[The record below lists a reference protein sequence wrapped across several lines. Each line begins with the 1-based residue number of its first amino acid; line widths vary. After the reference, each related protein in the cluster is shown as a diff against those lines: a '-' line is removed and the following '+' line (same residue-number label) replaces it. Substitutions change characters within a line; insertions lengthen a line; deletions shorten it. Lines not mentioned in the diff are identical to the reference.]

1 VLGFFSSFSQ
11 SMKAIVY
18 EAPRQFKYKDVP
30 EPEIESD
37 DVLVRIDACG
47 LCGTDLHIHEGE
59 FAPSFPLIPGH
70 EFTGEIVA
78 LGAEVKDLQEK
89 QRVVGNSNESCGKCF
104 YCMRGDFLLCL
115 NLRAYGV
122 TQDGGFAQYLR
133 IKADRIFPISNL
145 SYREAVMVEP
155 TSCAIHGMEV
165 LAMKPGSDVLL
176 FGAGPTGQVLAQLL
190 KLNGAGRLVVAAPAG
205 PKLDLIERLAAD
217 EVVVIDRKNPD
228 QHRARLREL
237 SPTGF
242 DYIIEATGS
251 ASVCEDALQFARRG
265 ATLLVYGV
273 YPDKDTVR
281 FNPFDVFRREIT
293 IKGSFAQIDAFPRA
307 LAYLESGKIKVN
319 EIVTDE
325 FALEDFGKV
334 LEHAWARKGIKIAVI
349 PPP

>member
-1 VLGFFSSFSQ
+1 
-11 SMKAIVY
+11 MKAIVY

-205 PKLDLIERLAAD
+205 RKLDLIERLAAD

-307 LAYLESGKIKVN
+307 LAYLESGKIKVK

-349 PPP
+349 PPS

>member
-1 VLGFFSSFSQ
+1 
-11 SMKAIVY
+11 MKAIVY
-18 EAPRQFKYKDVP
+18 DAPRQFKYKEVP
-30 EPEIESD
+30 EPEIQSD

-59 FAPSFPLIPGH
+59 FAPNFPLIPGH

-78 LGAEVKDLQEK
+78 LGGSVKGLSQK

-133 IKADRIFPISNL
+133 IKADRIFPIGNL
-145 SYREAVMVEP
+145 TSREAVMVEP
-155 TSCAIHGMEV
+155 SACAVHGMEV

-190 KLNGAGRLVVAAPAG
+190 KLNGAGRLVVAAPPG
-205 PKLDLIERLAAD
+205 PKLELAGRLAAD
-217 EVVVIDRKNPD
+217 EIVPIDRKNPD
-228 QHRARLREL
+228 RHRNRLREL
-237 SPTGF
+237 NPTGF
-242 DYIIEATGS
+242 DYIVEATGS
-251 ASVCEDALQFARRG
+251 AFVCEDALQFVRRG
-265 ATLLVYGV
+265 GTLLVYGV
-273 YPDKDTVR
+273 YPETETVR
-281 FNPFDVFRREIT
+281 FNPFDLFRREIT

-325 FALEDFGKV
+325 FALEDWAKV

-349 PPP
+349 PPS

>member
-1 VLGFFSSFSQ
+1 
-11 SMKAIVY
+11 MKAIVY
-18 EAPRQFKYKDVP
+18 DAPRQFKYKEVP
-30 EPEIESD
+30 EPEIQSD

-59 FAPSFPLIPGH
+59 FAPNFPLIPGH

-78 LGAEVKDLQEK
+78 LGGSVKGLSQK

-133 IKADRIFPISNL
+133 IKADRIFPIGNL
-145 SYREAVMVEP
+145 TSREAVMVEP
-155 TSCAIHGMEV
+155 SACAVHGMEV

-190 KLNGAGRLVVAAPAG
+190 KLNGAGRLVVAAPPG
-205 PKLDLIERLAAD
+205 PKLELAGRLAAD
-217 EVVVIDRKNPD
+217 EIVPMDRKNPD
-228 QHRARLREL
+228 KHRNRLREL
-237 SPTGF
+237 NPTGF
-242 DYIIEATGS
+242 DYIVEATGS
-251 ASVCEDALQFARRG
+251 AFVCEDALQFVRRG
-265 ATLLVYGV
+265 GTLLVYGV
-273 YPDKDTVR
+273 YPETETVR
-281 FNPFDVFRREIT
+281 FNPFDLFRREIT

-325 FALEDFGKV
+325 FALEDWPKV

-349 PPP
+349 PPA

>member
-1 VLGFFSSFSQ
+1 
-11 SMKAIVY
+11 MKAIVY
-18 EAPRQFKYKDVP
+18 DAPRQFQYKEVP
-30 EPEIESD
+30 EPEIQSD
-37 DVLVRIDACG
+37 DVLVRVDACG

-59 FAPSFPLIPGH
+59 FAPNFPLIPGH

-78 LGAEVKDLQEK
+78 LGGSVKALKQK

-115 NLRAYGV
+115 NLRSYGV

-133 IKADRIFPISNL
+133 IKADRIFPIGNL
-145 SYREAVMVEP
+145 TSREAVMVEP
-155 TSCAIHGMEV
+155 SACAVHGMEV

-190 KLNGAGRLVVAAPAG
+190 KLNGAGRLVIAAPPG
-205 PKLDLIERLAAD
+205 PKLELAGRLAAD
-217 EVVVIDRKNPD
+217 EIVPIDRKNPD
-228 QHRARLREL
+228 KHRNRLREL
-237 SPTGF
+237 NPTGF
-242 DYIIEATGS
+242 DYIVEATGS
-251 ASVCEDALQFARRG
+251 AFVCEDALQFVRRG
-265 ATLLVYGV
+265 GTLLVYGV
-273 YPDKDTVR
+273 YPETETVR
-281 FNPFDVFRREIT
+281 FNPFDLFRREIT

-325 FALEDFGKV
+325 FALEDWPKV

-349 PPP
+349 PPS

>member
-1 VLGFFSSFSQ
+1 
-11 SMKAIVY
+11 
-18 EAPRQFKYKDVP
+18 
-30 EPEIESD
+30 
-37 DVLVRIDACG
+37 
-47 LCGTDLHIHEGE
+47 
-59 FAPSFPLIPGH
+59 LIPGH

-78 LGAEVKDLQEK
+78 LGSSVKDLQER

-104 YCMRGDFLLCL
+104 YCLRGDFLLCP

-133 IKADRIFPISNL
+133 IKADRIFPIGHL
-145 SYREAVMVEP
+145 SPREAVMVEP
-155 TSCAIHGMEV
+155 SACAVHGMEV

-190 KLNGAGRLVVAAPAG
+190 KLNGAGRLVVAAPPGQKLELAG
-205 PKLDLIERLAAD
+205 RLAAD
-217 EVVVIDRKNPD
+217 ETVEMDRKHPD
-228 QHRARLREL
+228 KHRNRLREL

-251 ASVCEDALQFARRG
+251 AAVCEDALQFTRRG
-265 ATLLVYGV
+265 GTLLVYGV
-273 YPDKDTVR
+273 YPPKDTVR
-281 FNPFDVFRREIT
+281 FNAFDLFRREIT

-325 FALEDFGKV
+325 YALEDWPKV
-334 LEHAWARKGIKIAVI
+334 LEQAWARKGIKIAVI
-349 PPP
+349 PPG

>member
-1 VLGFFSSFSQ
+1 
-11 SMKAIVY
+11 MKAIVY

-217 EVVVIDRKNPD
+217 EVVVINRKNPD

>member
-1 VLGFFSSFSQ
+1 
-11 SMKAIVY
+11 MKAIVY
-18 EAPRQFKYKDVP
+18 DAPRQFKYKEVP
-30 EPEIESD
+30 EPEIQSD

-59 FAPSFPLIPGH
+59 FAPNFPLIPGH

-78 LGAEVKDLQEK
+78 LGGSVKGLRQK

-122 TQDGGFAQYLR
+122 TQDGGFAQFLR
-133 IKADRIFPISNL
+133 IKADRIFPIGNL
-145 SYREAVMVEP
+145 TSREAVMVEP
-155 TSCAIHGMEV
+155 SACAVHGMEV

-190 KLNGAGRLVVAAPAG
+190 KLNGAGRLVVAAPPG
-205 PKLDLIERLAAD
+205 PKLELAGRLAAD
-217 EVVVIDRKNPD
+217 EIVPIDRKNPD
-228 QHRARLREL
+228 RHRNRLREL
-237 SPTGF
+237 NPTGF
-242 DYIIEATGS
+242 DYIVEATGS
-251 ASVCEDALQFARRG
+251 AFVCEDALQFVRRG
-265 ATLLVYGV
+265 GTLLVYGV
-273 YPDKDTVR
+273 YPETETVR
-281 FNPFDVFRREIT
+281 FNPFDLFRREIT

-325 FALEDFGKV
+325 FALEDWPKV

-349 PPP
+349 PLS

>member
-1 VLGFFSSFSQ
+1 
-11 SMKAIVY
+11 MKAIVY
-18 EAPRQFKYKDVP
+18 DAPRQFKYKEVP
-30 EPEIESD
+30 EPEIQSD

-59 FAPSFPLIPGH
+59 FAPNFPLIPGH

-78 LGAEVKDLQEK
+78 LGGSVKGLSQK

-133 IKADRIFPISNL
+133 IKADRIFPIGNL
-145 SYREAVMVEP
+145 TSREAVMVEP
-155 TSCAIHGMEV
+155 SACAVHGMEV

-190 KLNGAGRLVVAAPAG
+190 KLNGAGRLVVAAPPG
-205 PKLDLIERLAAD
+205 PKLELAGRLAAD
-217 EVVVIDRKNPD
+217 EIVPMDRKNPD
-228 QHRARLREL
+228 KHRIRLREL
-237 SPTGF
+237 NPTGF
-242 DYIIEATGS
+242 DYIVEATGS
-251 ASVCEDALQFARRG
+251 AFVCEDALQFVRRG
-265 ATLLVYGV
+265 GTLLVYGV
-273 YPDKDTVR
+273 YPESETVR
-281 FNPFDVFRREIT
+281 FNPFDLFRREIT

-325 FALEDFGKV
+325 FALEDWAKV

-349 PPP
+349 PPS

>member
-1 VLGFFSSFSQ
+1 
-11 SMKAIVY
+11 MKAIVY
-18 EAPRQFKYKDVP
+18 DAPRQFKYKEVP
-30 EPEIESD
+30 EPEIQSD

-59 FAPSFPLIPGH
+59 FAPNFPLIPGH

-78 LGAEVKDLQEK
+78 LGGSVKGLRQK

-122 TQDGGFAQYLR
+122 TQDGGFAQFLR
-133 IKADRIFPISNL
+133 IKADRIFPIGNL
-145 SYREAVMVEP
+145 TSREAVMVEP
-155 TSCAIHGMEV
+155 SACAVHGMEA

-190 KLNGAGRLVVAAPAG
+190 KLNGAGRLVVAAPPG
-205 PKLDLIERLAAD
+205 PKLELAGRLAAD
-217 EVVVIDRKNPD
+217 EIVPIDRKNPD
-228 QHRARLREL
+228 RHRNRLREL
-237 SPTGF
+237 NPTGF
-242 DYIIEATGS
+242 DYIVEATGS
-251 ASVCEDALQFARRG
+251 AFVCEDALQFVRRG
-265 ATLLVYGV
+265 GTLLVYGV
-273 YPDKDTVR
+273 YPETETVR
-281 FNPFDVFRREIT
+281 FNPFDLFRREIT

-325 FALEDFGKV
+325 FALEDWPKV

-349 PPP
+349 PPA

>member
-1 VLGFFSSFSQ
+1 
-11 SMKAIVY
+11 MKAIVY
-18 EAPRQFKYKDVP
+18 DAPRQFKYKEVP
-30 EPEIESD
+30 EPEIQSD
-37 DVLVRIDACG
+37 DVLVRINACG

-59 FAPSFPLIPGH
+59 FAPNFPLIPGH

-78 LGAEVKDLQEK
+78 LGGSVKGLSLK

-133 IKADRIFPISNL
+133 IKADRIFPIGNL
-145 SYREAVMVEP
+145 TSREAVMVEP
-155 TSCAIHGMEV
+155 SACAVHGMEV
-165 LAMKPGSDVLL
+165 LAMRPGSDVLL

-190 KLNGAGRLVVAAPAG
+190 KLNGAGRLVVAAPPG
-205 PKLDLIERLAAD
+205 PKLELAGRLAAD
-217 EVVVIDRKNPD
+217 EIVPMDRKNPD
-228 QHRARLREL
+228 KHRNRLREL
-237 SPTGF
+237 NPTGF
-242 DYIIEATGS
+242 DYIVEATGS
-251 ASVCEDALQFARRG
+251 AFVCEDALQFVRRG
-265 ATLLVYGV
+265 GTLLVYGV
-273 YPDKDTVR
+273 YPETETVR
-281 FNPFDVFRREIT
+281 FNPFDLFRREIT

-325 FALEDFGKV
+325 FALEDWPKV

-349 PPP
+349 PPS

>member
-1 VLGFFSSFSQ
+1 
-11 SMKAIVY
+11 MKAIVY
-18 EAPRQFKYKDVP
+18 DAPRQFKYKEVP
-30 EPEIESD
+30 EPEIQSD

-59 FAPSFPLIPGH
+59 FAPNFPLIPGH

-78 LGAEVKDLQEK
+78 LGGSVKGLRQK

-122 TQDGGFAQYLR
+122 TQDGGFAQFLR
-133 IKADRIFPISNL
+133 IKADRIFPIGNL
-145 SYREAVMVEP
+145 TSREAVMVEP
-155 TSCAIHGMEV
+155 SACAVHGMEV

-190 KLNGAGRLVVAAPAG
+190 KLNGAGRLVVAAPPG
-205 PKLDLIERLAAD
+205 PKLELAGRLAAD
-217 EVVVIDRKNPD
+217 EIVPIDRKNPD
-228 QHRARLREL
+228 RHRNRLREL
-237 SPTGF
+237 NPTGF
-242 DYIIEATGS
+242 DYIVEATGS
-251 ASVCEDALQFARRG
+251 AFVCEDALQFVRRG
-265 ATLLVYGV
+265 GTLLVYGV
-273 YPDKDTVR
+273 YPETETVR
-281 FNPFDVFRREIT
+281 FNPFDLFRREIT

-325 FALEDFGKV
+325 FALEDWAKV

-349 PPP
+349 PPS

>member
-1 VLGFFSSFSQ
+1 
-11 SMKAIVY
+11 MKAIVY

-30 EPEIESD
+30 EPKIESD

-205 PKLDLIERLAAD
+205 QKLDLIERLAAD

-349 PPP
+349 PPS

>member
-1 VLGFFSSFSQ
+1 
-11 SMKAIVY
+11 MKAIVY
-18 EAPRQFKYKDVP
+18 DAPRQFKYKEVP
-30 EPEIESD
+30 EPEIQSD

-59 FAPSFPLIPGH
+59 FAPNFPLIPGH

-78 LGAEVKDLQEK
+78 LGGSVKGLSQK

-133 IKADRIFPISNL
+133 IKADRIFPIGNL
-145 SYREAVMVEP
+145 TSREAVMVEP
-155 TSCAIHGMEV
+155 SACAVHGMEV

-190 KLNGAGRLVVAAPAG
+190 KLNGAGRLVVAAPPG
-205 PKLDLIERLAAD
+205 PKLDLAGRLAAD
-217 EVVVIDRKNPD
+217 EIVPMDRKNPD
-228 QHRARLREL
+228 KHRNRLREL
-237 SPTGF
+237 NPTGF
-242 DYIIEATGS
+242 DYIVEATGS
-251 ASVCEDALQFARRG
+251 AFVCEDALQFVRRG
-265 ATLLVYGV
+265 GTLLVYGV
-273 YPDKDTVR
+273 YPESETVR
-281 FNPFDVFRREIT
+281 FNPFDLFRREIT

-325 FALEDFGKV
+325 FALEDWAKV
-334 LEHAWARKGIKIAVI
+334 LEHAWARKGIKLAVI
-349 PPP
+349 PPS

>member
-1 VLGFFSSFSQ
+1 
-11 SMKAIVY
+11 MKAIVY
-18 EAPRQFKYKDVP
+18 DAPRQFKYRDVP
-30 EPEIESD
+30 EPQIEAD
-37 DVLVRIDACG
+37 EVLVRIDACG

-59 FAPSFPLIPGH
+59 FAPRFPLIPGH
-70 EFTGEIVA
+70 EFTGEIVT
-78 LGAEVKDLQEK
+78 LGEAVNGLKER

-133 IKADRIFPISNL
+133 IKADRIFPIGHL
-145 SYREAVMVEP
+145 SPREAVMVEP
-155 TSCAIHGMEV
+155 TACAVHGMEV

-205 PKLDLIERLAAD
+205 PKLELASHLAAD
-217 EVVVIDRKNPD
+217 EIVAIERKNPEK
-228 QHRARLREL
+228 HRNRLREL
-237 SPTGF
+237 NPTGF
-242 DYIIEATGS
+242 DYIVEATGS
-251 ASVCEDALQFARRG
+251 PAVCEDALQFARRG

-273 YPDKDTVR
+273 YPEKETVR
-281 FNPFDVFRREIT
+281 FNPFDLFRREIT

-325 FALEDFGKV
+325 FALEDWARA
-334 LEHAWARKGIKIAVI
+334 LEHAWARKGIKTAVI

>member
-1 VLGFFSSFSQ
+1 
-11 SMKAIVY
+11 MKAIVY
-18 EAPRQFKYKDVP
+18 DAPRQFKYKEVP
-30 EPEIESD
+30 EPEIQSD

-59 FAPSFPLIPGH
+59 FAPNFPLIPGH

-78 LGAEVKDLQEK
+78 LGGSVKGLRQK

-115 NLRAYGV
+115 NLQAYGV
-122 TQDGGFAQYLR
+122 TQDGGFAQFLR
-133 IKADRIFPISNL
+133 IKADRIFPIGNL
-145 SYREAVMVEP
+145 TSREAVMVEP
-155 TSCAIHGMEV
+155 SACAVHGMEV

-190 KLNGAGRLVVAAPAG
+190 KLNGAGRLVVAAPPG
-205 PKLDLIERLAAD
+205 PKLELAGRLAAD
-217 EVVVIDRKNPD
+217 EIVPIDRKNPD
-228 QHRARLREL
+228 RHRNRLREL
-237 SPTGF
+237 NPTGF
-242 DYIIEATGS
+242 DYIVEATGS
-251 ASVCEDALQFARRG
+251 AFVCEDALQFVRRG
-265 ATLLVYGV
+265 GTLLVYGV
-273 YPDKDTVR
+273 YPETETVR
-281 FNPFDVFRREIT
+281 FNPFDLFRREIT

-325 FALEDFGKV
+325 FALEDWPKV

-349 PPP
+349 PPS

>member
-1 VLGFFSSFSQ
+1 
-11 SMKAIVY
+11 MKAIVY
-18 EAPRQFKYKDVP
+18 DAPRQFKYKEVP
-30 EPEIESD
+30 EPEIQSD

-59 FAPSFPLIPGH
+59 FAPNFPLIPGH

-78 LGAEVKDLQEK
+78 LGGSVKGLKQK

-133 IKADRIFPISNL
+133 IKADRIFPIGNL
-145 SYREAVMVEP
+145 TSREAVMVEP
-155 TSCAIHGMEV
+155 SACAVHGMEV

-190 KLNGAGRLVVAAPAG
+190 KLNGAGRLVVAAPPG
-205 PKLDLIERLAAD
+205 PKLELAGRLAAD
-217 EVVVIDRKNPD
+217 EIVPIDRKNPD
-228 QHRARLREL
+228 KHRNRLREL
-237 SPTGF
+237 NPTGF
-242 DYIIEATGS
+242 DYIVEATGS
-251 ASVCEDALQFARRG
+251 AFVCEDALQFVRRG
-265 ATLLVYGV
+265 GTLLVYGV
-273 YPDKDTVR
+273 YPETETVR
-281 FNPFDVFRREIT
+281 FNPFDLFRREIT

-325 FALEDFGKV
+325 FALEDWPKV

-349 PPP
+349 PPS

>member
-1 VLGFFSSFSQ
+1 
-11 SMKAIVY
+11 MKAIVY
-18 EAPRQFKYKDVP
+18 DAPRQFKYKEVP
-30 EPEIESD
+30 EPEIQSD

-59 FAPSFPLIPGH
+59 FAPNFPLIPGH

-78 LGAEVKDLQEK
+78 LGGSVKGLSQK

-133 IKADRIFPISNL
+133 IKADRIFPIGNL
-145 SYREAVMVEP
+145 TSREAVMVEP
-155 TSCAIHGMEV
+155 SAFAVYGMEV
-165 LAMKPGSDVLL
+165 LAMIPGSDVLL

-190 KLNGAGRLVVAAPAG
+190 KLNGAGRLVVAAPPG
-205 PKLDLIERLAAD
+205 PKLELAGRLAAD
-217 EVVVIDRKNPD
+217 EIVPMDRKNPD
-228 QHRARLREL
+228 KHRNRLREL
-237 SPTGF
+237 NPTGF
-242 DYIIEATGS
+242 DYIVEATGS
-251 ASVCEDALQFARRG
+251 AFVCEDALQFVRRG
-265 ATLLVYGV
+265 GTLLVYGV
-273 YPDKDTVR
+273 YPETETVR
-281 FNPFDVFRREIT
+281 FNPFDLFRREIT

-325 FALEDFGKV
+325 FALEDWAKV
-334 LEHAWARKGIKIAVI
+334 LEHAWARKGMKIAVI
-349 PPP
+349 PPL

>member
-1 VLGFFSSFSQ
+1 
-11 SMKAIVY
+11 MKAIVY
-18 EAPRQFKYKDVP
+18 DAPRQFKYKEVP
-30 EPEIESD
+30 EPEIQSD

-59 FAPSFPLIPGH
+59 FAPNFPLIPGH

-78 LGAEVKDLQEK
+78 LGGSVKGLKQK

-133 IKADRIFPISNL
+133 IKADRIFPIGNL
-145 SYREAVMVEP
+145 TSREAVMVEP
-155 TSCAIHGMEV
+155 SACAVHGMEV

-190 KLNGAGRLVVAAPAG
+190 KLNGAGRLVVAAPPG
-205 PKLDLIERLAAD
+205 PKLELAGRLAAD
-217 EVVVIDRKNPD
+217 EIVPIDRKNPD
-228 QHRARLREL
+228 RHRNRLREL
-237 SPTGF
+237 NPTGF
-242 DYIIEATGS
+242 DYIVEATGS
-251 ASVCEDALQFARRG
+251 AFVCEDALQFVRRG
-265 ATLLVYGV
+265 GTLLVYGV
-273 YPDKDTVR
+273 YPETETVR
-281 FNPFDVFRREIT
+281 FNPFDLFRREIT

-325 FALEDFGKV
+325 FALEDWPKV

-349 PPP
+349 PPA